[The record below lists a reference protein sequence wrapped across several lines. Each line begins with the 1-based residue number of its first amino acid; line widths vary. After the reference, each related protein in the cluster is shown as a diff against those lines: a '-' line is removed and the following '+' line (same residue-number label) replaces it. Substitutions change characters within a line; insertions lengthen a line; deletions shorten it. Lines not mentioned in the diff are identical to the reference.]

1 MLEIHPP
8 RKVVKQSVSVPVASP
23 SRHRRWPEPRPDL
36 DRNEDPTRRLLV
48 ARERANLVGLKLFG
62 SEASDPCVVE
72 STTHLGC
79 LLEPA
84 GDGVPGKPF
93 GPGNRG
99 NADTLDS
106 ESDDPIE
113 SSSSMLE
120 TVVGR
125 CASSK
130 LLRPRNQGLTLRLNS
145 GPKTA
150 KLRRYAQRCCL
161 PRLTWR
167 PCHSGDVSAPRR
179 PGVGERRFAAAS
191 DGAEERAPTP
201 TARRHGTGF
210 LGCPSRFVARV
221 GEPPAHRPR
230 GHRSPLAS
238 RPIPTVLGKDLAA
251 PPSWSAS
258 D

>member
-1 MLEIHPP
+1 MSRLQYRFGTGVLRVAASRWRTSSVLWTI
-8 RKVVKQSVSVPVASP
+8 VDQVKRAEAAVASR
-23 SRHRRWPEPRPDL
+23 S
-36 DRNEDPTRRLLV
+36 
-48 ARERANLVGLKLFG
+48 
-62 SEASDPCVVE
+62 
-72 STTHLGC
+72 
-79 LLEPA
+79 
-84 GDGVPGKPF
+84 
-93 GPGNRG
+93 
-99 NADTLDS
+99 
-106 ESDDPIE
+106 
-113 SSSSMLE
+113 
-120 TVVGR
+120 R

-210 LGCPSRFVARV
+210 LGCSSRFVARV
-221 GEPPAHRPR
+221 GEPPSHRPR
-230 GHRSPLAS
+230 GHRGPLAS

-251 PPSWSAS
+251 PPSRSAS

>member
-1 MLEIHPP
+1 MTVDHRLLRFDRQKTQGRDTNAVPICVHPAVLIQMLQLWLP
-8 RKVVKQSVSVPVASP
+8 RTPRFDEAMLQSV
-23 SRHRRWPEPRPDL
+23 
-36 DRNEDPTRRLLV
+36 
-48 ARERANLVGLKLFG
+48 
-62 SEASDPCVVE
+62 
-72 STTHLGC
+72 
-79 LLEPA
+79 
-84 GDGVPGKPF
+84 
-93 GPGNRG
+93 
-99 NADTLDS
+99 
-106 ESDDPIE
+106 
-113 SSSSMLE
+113 
-120 TVVGR
+120 R

-230 GHRSPLAS
+230 GHRSPSCAKT
-238 RPIPTVLGKDLAA
+238 RPF
-251 PPSWSAS
+251 
-258 D
+258 

>member
-1 MLEIHPP
+1 MCPEVRGKRTAPSTPSSEYQIRRQPP
-8 RKVVKQSVSVPVASP
+8 RV
-23 SRHRRWPEPRPDL
+23 RG
-36 DRNEDPTRRLLV
+36 RRL
-48 ARERANLVGLKLFG
+48 
-62 SEASDPCVVE
+62 
-72 STTHLGC
+72 
-79 LLEPA
+79 A
-84 GDGVPGKPF
+84 G
-93 GPGNRG
+93 
-99 NADTLDS
+99 
-106 ESDDPIE
+106 
-113 SSSSMLE
+113 
-120 TVVGR
+120 

-251 PPSWSAS
+251 LPSRSAS